1 MRIITED
8 VISNQVELEL
18 LTTASSETDAILHI
32 ITSHYKHI
40 PKSFRSANNKDHL
53 VEADT

>member
-18 LTTASSETDAILHI
+18 LATASSETDAIVHI